1 MEKLLGVKD
10 AFKDVY
16 KNCPQDKQALI
27 RFIMQVHTNQCI
39 YNGTSNNVKHE
50 NVLLDGDFGIGKT
63 TMAEEVAKVFGIPF
77 YKFLFPKIGGVI
89 DSGILSSVLNDI
101 FENMY
106 NENEH
111 NKKLNGL
118 IVIDELEKALNF
130 DCLNMLDNIIGMK
143 YYSLYDSNSELYINV
158 DISNITFVGE
168 INRDRTREYVTIPE
182 VRYVSSLE
190 IDESCD
196 DDVVYIHSD
205 EIEKR
210 LKEADNKLCDKSS
223 DSDFTIEEIKLEKIL
238 LQKAKKDL
246 VEQISKQLVFSK
258 VDEIINTQ
266 SRWHI
271 FSNHIA
277 FEDLSL
283 ESIVKILSDSEI
295 SEYKNLSSK
304 LEADDYLELLDS
316 EVVKLAAEMILNNP
330 NKLYAITDVFY
341 EIAGSFDRDNVIS
354 LYDNM
359 PKTYVLKR
367 DTDGR
372 H

>member
-10 AFKDVY
+10 AFKGVY

-210 LKEADNKLCDKSS
+210 LKEADNKL
-223 DSDFTIEEIKLEKIL
+223 EKIL

-266 SRWHI
+266 SMWHI

-277 FEDLSL
+277 FEELSL

-316 EVVKLAAEMILNNP
+316 EVVKLAAELILNNP

-354 LYDNM
+354 LYDNR

-367 DTDGR
+367 NTDGR

>member
-210 LKEADNKLCDKSS
+210 LKEADNKL
-223 DSDFTIEEIKLEKIL
+223 EKIL

-341 EIAGSFDRDNVIS
+341 EIAGSFDSDNVIS
-354 LYDNM
+354 LYDNR

-367 DTDGR
+367 NTDGR

>member
-210 LKEADNKLCDKSS
+210 LKEADNKL
-223 DSDFTIEEIKLEKIL
+223 EKIL

-277 FEDLSL
+277 FEELSL

-316 EVVKLAAEMILNNP
+316 EVVKLAAELILNNP

-341 EIAGSFDRDNVIS
+341 EIAGSFDSDNVIS
-354 LYDNM
+354 LYDNR

-367 DTDGR
+367 NTDGR

>member
-210 LKEADNKLCDKSS
+210 LKEADNKL
-223 DSDFTIEEIKLEKIL
+223 EKIL

-246 VEQISKQLVFSK
+246 IEQISKQLVFSK

-277 FEDLSL
+277 FEGLSL

-341 EIAGSFDRDNVIS
+341 EIAGSFDSDNVIS
-354 LYDNM
+354 LYDNR

-367 DTDGR
+367 NTDGR

>member
-89 DSGILSSVLNDI
+89 DSGILSNVLNDI

-210 LKEADNKLCDKSS
+210 LKEADNKL
-223 DSDFTIEEIKLEKIL
+223 EKIL

-277 FEDLSL
+277 FEELSL

-341 EIAGSFDRDNVIS
+341 EIAGSFDSDNVIS
-354 LYDNM
+354 LYDNR

-367 DTDGR
+367 NTDGR

>member
-1 MEKLLGVKD
+1 MEKLFGVKD
-10 AFKDVY
+10 VFKDVY

-63 TMAEEVAKVFGIPF
+63 TMAEEIAKVFGIPF

-168 INRDRTREYVTIPE
+168 INRDRTREYVMIPE

-210 LKEADNKLCDKSS
+210 LKEADNKL
-223 DSDFTIEEIKLEKIL
+223 EKIL

-246 VEQISKQLVFSK
+246 IEQISKQLVFSK

-277 FEDLSL
+277 FEELSL

-341 EIAGSFDRDNVIS
+341 EIAGSFDSDNVIS
-354 LYDNM
+354 LYDNR

-367 DTDGR
+367 NTDGR

>member
-1 MEKLLGVKD
+1 MEKLFGVKD
-10 AFKDVY
+10 VFKDVY

-63 TMAEEVAKVFGIPF
+63 TMAEEIAKVFGIPF

-168 INRDRTREYVTIPE
+168 INRDRTREI
-182 VRYVSSLE
+182 
-190 IDESCD
+190 C
-196 DDVVYIHSD
+196 
-205 EIEKR
+205 
-210 LKEADNKLCDKSS
+210 N
-223 DSDFTIEEIKLEKIL
+223 DS
-238 LQKAKKDL
+238 
-246 VEQISKQLVFSK
+246 
-258 VDEIINTQ
+258 
-266 SRWHI
+266 
-271 FSNHIA
+271 
-277 FEDLSL
+277 
-283 ESIVKILSDSEI
+283 
-295 SEYKNLSSK
+295 
-304 LEADDYLELLDS
+304 
-316 EVVKLAAEMILNNP
+316 
-330 NKLYAITDVFY
+330 
-341 EIAGSFDRDNVIS
+341 
-354 LYDNM
+354 
-359 PKTYVLKR
+359 
-367 DTDGR
+367 
-372 H
+372 

>member
-210 LKEADNKLCDKSS
+210 LKEADNKL
-223 DSDFTIEEIKLEKIL
+223 EKIL

-266 SRWHI
+266 SMWHI

-277 FEDLSL
+277 FEELSL

-316 EVVKLAAEMILNNP
+316 EVVKLAAELILNNP

-354 LYDNM
+354 LYDNR

-367 DTDGR
+367 NTDGR